1 MAFITKGISLYH
13 NNVKGN
19 VAGQM
24 KLDGQTAIEGL
35 GLNIPGLQEVGELT
49 SGSANA
55 GFDKIEVTTL
65 ADSKHEYVN
74 GLQADAESGSA
85 ISFTLLYDPKV
96 YNALLTVIEAEKN
109 PSIGGSTPAHEG
121 SEYNVTIPNVVG
133 EEDSVFCIHGTSAI
147 KLNAASVNA
156 ALTMTLTVT
165 PVDEITFTA

>member
-1 MAFITKGISLYH
+1 MAYITKGISLYH
-13 NNVKGN
+13 KNVKGN

-24 KLDGQTAIEGL
+24 KLEGKTANSEFGMEV
-35 GLNIPGLQEVGELT
+35 PGLQEVGELT

-85 ISFTLLYDPKV
+85 ISFTLLYAPEV
-96 YNALLTVIEAEKN
+96 YQAILTVIENEKN

-121 SEYNVTIPNVVG
+121 SEYNVTIPNGV
-133 EEDSVFCIHGTSAI
+133 EEPSVFCIHGTSAI

-165 PVDEITFTA
+165 PVDEITFTV

>member
-96 YNALLTVIEAEKN
+96 YNALLTVIETEKTMN
-109 PSIGGSTPAHEG
+109 IASPAHEG